1 MKADRADPCATGVGA
16 TTGPDNPYTA
26 PVVDGGGGGE
36 NAVGPAVVHLP
47 TKLCL
52 QMEFLSRKY
61 HPPFLKERTYTEI
74 YGSKP

>member
-36 NAVGPAVVHLP
+36 NAIGPAVVNLP

-52 QMEFLSRKY
+52 KIEFLSRKY
-61 HPPFLKERTYTEI
+61 HPPFLKARTHTEI